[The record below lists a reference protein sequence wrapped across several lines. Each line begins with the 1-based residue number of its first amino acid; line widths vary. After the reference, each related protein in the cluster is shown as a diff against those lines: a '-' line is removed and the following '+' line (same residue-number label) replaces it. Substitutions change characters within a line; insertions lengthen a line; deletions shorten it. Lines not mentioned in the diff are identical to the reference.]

1 MNSLQQLSSISK
13 LLASGNYQ
21 KSDVYANDTHS
32 FRDVSDSSDWG
43 LMINILGKFEISQS
57 GLIINH

>member
-1 MNSLQQLSSISK
+1 